1 MSRFELKSVVVESV
15 EAFDPCKTCSGK
27 GKVGHM
33 IGHVEVCR
41 VCQGSGGKWHVVS
54 GMRLHE
60 AVWLCEYNDGGG
72 DVYRMERVNNE
83 AVTKSSILV
92 REHEV
97 CLRCNGTK
105 IEGSSFLHSR
115 KPCDR
120 CLKDADGKPTGAE
133 PNTASQWRVKEVDHE

>member
-1 MSRFELKSVVVESV
+1 MSFQLKSVVVESV

-41 VCQGSGGKWHVVS
+41 VCQGDGGKWNEI
-54 GMRLHE
+54 LTP
-60 AVWLCEYNDGGG
+60 ADA
-72 DVYRMERVNNE
+72 NN
-83 AVTKSSILV
+83 VTWTDSKLIYADKSSILV

-133 PNTASQWRVKEVDHE
+133 PNTASQWLSVTVRRVKG